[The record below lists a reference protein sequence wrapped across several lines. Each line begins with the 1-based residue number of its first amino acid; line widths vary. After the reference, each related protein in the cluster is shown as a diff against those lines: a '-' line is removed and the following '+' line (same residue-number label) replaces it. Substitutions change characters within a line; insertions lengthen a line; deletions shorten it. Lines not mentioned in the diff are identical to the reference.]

1 MKLRWIGLALTAL
14 LVAGGCASTPQDSG
28 DGGDSAGSSGILR
41 LGTNNYIDTL
51 NPFIA
56 IESQSYNAFIMQYP
70 QLVQYGPGL
79 EIEGDW
85 AQSWENTPD
94 GLKWTFHL
102 EPGVKW

>member
-28 DGGDSAGSSGILR
+28 GGGDAAGSSGILR

-85 AQSWENTPD
+85 AKSWENTPD

-102 EPGVKW
+102 EPGVK